1 MRHTTDTIYSNS
13 LGKVSDFVFDEKIAR
28 VFPDMIRRSV
38 PGYNMIIP
46 SISLISARYAQTG
59 SHLYDLGC
67 SLGAA
72 TLAMR
77 QGIQKEDCQIIGI
90 DNSEAMLDR
99 CQNYINLDNSPTP
112 VTLKLGDICQES
124 ITNASMVTLNFTLQ
138 FITPEKRQSLLN
150 NICQGMNK
158 GGVLVL
164 SEKLVFNQEEQHVL
178 EPLQL
183 DFKRANGYSELE
195 ISQKRN
201 AIANVMIPET
211 LQVHQQ
217 RLKEAGFSQSMLWL
231 QHFNFASIIAI
242 K

>member
-1 MRHTTDTIYSNS
+1 MHHSTDNIYSTS
-13 LGKVSDFVFDEKIAR
+13 LEKVSNFEFDESVAR

-38 PGYNMIIP
+38 PGYDMIIP
-46 SISLISARYAQTG
+46 SISLISARYVQTG
-59 SHLYDLGC
+59 SQLYDLGC

-77 QGIQKEDCQIIGI
+77 KGIQKEDCQIIGI
-90 DNSEAMLDR
+90 DTSKAMLDR
-99 CQNYINLDNSPTP
+99 CQNYINLDDSPTP
-112 VTLKLGDICQES
+112 VTLKLGDICEEP
-124 ITNASMVTLNFTLQ
+124 INNASMVTLNFTLQ
-138 FITPEKRQSLLN
+138 FIAPEKRQSLLTKVCN
-150 NICQGMNK
+150 GMNK

-164 SEKLVFNQEEQHVL
+164 SEKLVFDQKEQQIL

-195 ISQKRN
+195 ISQKRD

-211 LQVHQQ
+211 LQIHQQ
-217 RLKEAGFSQSMLWL
+217 RLKNAGFSQSVLWI
-231 QHFNFASIIAI
+231 QHFNFASILAI